1 MQVGP
6 KHVSGAAFAAS
17 AQHVGAYA
25 ATRMGGQRQA
35 EATQAAA
42 VLWQLTSAKR
52 TWHTHQSSQ
61 GPAYACRTW
70 QAASLGLHCHVVP
83 CSFRSTRR
91 LLRPC
96 ALCCNSRSTL
106 SRQAAVPVRIHCGCT
121 RRRRTETA
129 SAPAPRTGQKQAVLY
144 AVWQPP
150 QRKPLV
156 RPRAPRTLARFV
168 AGRGDSQTTESRG
181 LTFSRLYARKVA
193 INPRVLDKNSRDNQ
207 RPAEERTMLEGVVA
221 SVLERVAGTYVDGMC
236 ECRHE
241 AAHIR
246 RALLCARARATAC
259 RFIALL
265 AAAAASA
272 ALCAK

>member
-1 MQVGP
+1 MPCGQWRMNAGQTLRFAVFSRKMMQVGP

-17 AQHVGAYA
+17 AQHVGAYT

-83 CSFRSTRR
+83 CFFRSTRR

-129 SAPAPRTGQKQAVLY
+129 SAPAPRTGQEQAVLY
-144 AVWQPP
+144 ALLP
-150 QRKPLV
+150 RKPL
-156 RPRAPRTLARFV
+156 
-168 AGRGDSQTTESRG
+168 
-181 LTFSRLYARKVA
+181 FS
-193 INPRVLDKNSRDNQ
+193 PRVDN
-207 RPAEERTMLEGVVA
+207 T
-221 SVLERVAGTYVDGMC
+221 
-236 ECRHE
+236 
-241 AAHIR
+241 
-246 RALLCARARATAC
+246 RALQRGAETRRLQRAEV
-259 RFIALL
+259 
-265 AAAAASA
+265 
-272 ALCAK
+272 

>member
-1 MQVGP
+1 MNAGQTLRFAVFSRKMMQVGP

-52 TWHTHQSSQ
+52 TRHTHQSSQ

-83 CSFRSTRR
+83 CFFRSTRR

-96 ALCCNSRSTL
+96 ALGCNSRSTL

-129 SAPAPRTGQKQAVLY
+129 SAPAPPTGQKQAVLCTG
-144 AVWQPP
+144 P
-150 QRKPLV
+150 
-156 RPRAPRTLARFV
+156 
-168 AGRGDSQTTESRG
+168 
-181 LTFSRLYARKVA
+181 
-193 INPRVLDKNSRDNQ
+193 
-207 RPAEERTMLEGVVA
+207 
-221 SVLERVAGTYVDGMC
+221 
-236 ECRHE
+236 
-241 AAHIR
+241 
-246 RALLCARARATAC
+246 
-259 RFIALL
+259 
-265 AAAAASA
+265 AASA
-272 ALCAK
+272 AEAPGEATCAGNTRALRSGEGRNSMEPRFDLLASPEGRC